1 MIHWIVEDAQVKLVD
16 YVDIMFDQP
25 VSADCVDLADESDQF
40 YWRHF
45 CWNGEKDS
53 IL

>member
-25 VSADCVDLADESDQF
+25 VSADCVDQADESDQF
-40 YWRHF
+40 DWRHF